1 MEHWIDL
8 FRQSLLAIILGLKV
22 NWINYW
28 LDYEVMLCLPVLHI
42 LISPSVHSSPTC
54 SNFYRIFRQ
63 NEEPG
68 VNTYFV
74 RDVSSQSKEDSWLH
88 LQSGCPGEG
97 VFTQTYI
104 SFFSLWCVLSSFIIP
119 AAMLHSNR
127 LSSTILDRSRRYNLT
142 VFSMEMTI
150 QNFKLKCKNKILMKT
165 EKLYSE
171 EEVYYNTWVF
181 LFVPLNY
188 L

>member
-8 FRQSLLAIILGLKV
+8 FRQSLLAVILGLKV

-42 LISPSVHSSPTC
+42 LISPSVYSSPTF
-54 SNFYRIFRQ
+54 SNSYRIFRQ

-104 SFFSLWCVLSSFIIP
+104 SFFLFGVCYRLSLYQLQCYILTVSAQQFWSVAADIIWQFSLWKWQFKILNWSAKIKYWWRLKNYILKRKFIIT
-119 AAMLHSNR
+119 HEFFS
-127 LSSTILDRSRRYNLT
+127 LSL
-142 VFSMEMTI
+142 
-150 QNFKLKCKNKILMKT
+150 
-165 EKLYSE
+165 
-171 EEVYYNTWVF
+171 
-181 LFVPLNY
+181 
-188 L
+188 

>member
-42 LISPSVHSSPTC
+42 LISPSVYSSPTF

-104 SFFSLWCVLSSFIIP
+104 SFFLFSVCYRLSLYQLQCYILTVSAQQFWSVAADTIWQFSLWKWQFKILNWSAKIKYWWRLKNYILKRKFIIT
-119 AAMLHSNR
+119 HEFFS
-127 LSSTILDRSRRYNLT
+127 LSL
-142 VFSMEMTI
+142 
-150 QNFKLKCKNKILMKT
+150 
-165 EKLYSE
+165 
-171 EEVYYNTWVF
+171 
-181 LFVPLNY
+181 
-188 L
+188 